1 MPNKKT
7 FTDAGVIT
15 YTITEDETINLG
27 DAARHHVGTW
37 VIYISGGGSYS
48 IVPKKKLLGSTLADA
63 SAPNTNYVNHSTG
76 VAVAA
81 GTAIVAATLI
91 TVDAAGC
98 AVLLA
103 VDWTSGACTIECRPV
118 LG

>member
-7 FTDAGVIT
+7 TTDAGVIT

-37 VIYISGGGSYS
+37 VIYISGGGTYS

-63 SAPNTNYVNHSTG
+63 SAPNTHWLNHATG
-76 VAVAA
+76 EAETA
-81 GTAIVAATLI
+81 GTAITSATLFTI
-91 TVDAAGC
+91 DASGC
-98 AVLLA
+98 AALLA

-118 LG
+118 VG